1 MARLS
6 GGGDVPKIVD
16 HEERRKELI
25 GATWRVICRVGLHN
39 TTVGLIAAEAG
50 FSHGIVSHYFTSKA
64 DVLFAAHQLTFSRLK
79 AKVDELLAV
88 SRDEPAA
95 AKLRTVFD
103 WMLPLDAERLTEA
116 EVELNFW
123 GQAVTTDDLLAAR
136 TAVLETEM
144 AEWWLPLIA
153 ECRTDGLL
161 IGTGTDAAIAKSL
174 MAFIDGVSAYS
185 VLFPQHYTFEAVA
198 ELGADFLSGIISPL
212 PKPLVEGYEPP
223 QRASAG

>member
-1 MARLS
+1 
-6 GGGDVPKIVD
+6 
-16 HEERRKELI
+16 
-25 GATWRVICRVGLHN
+25 
-39 TTVGLIAAEAG
+39 
-50 FSHGIVSHYFTSKA
+50 
-64 DVLFAAHQLTFSRLK
+64 
-79 AKVDELLAV
+79 V
-88 SRDEPAA
+88 SRDKPAA

-123 GQAVTTDDLLAAR
+123 GQALTTGDLLAAR

-153 ECRTDGLL
+153 ETRADGLL

-185 VLFPQHYTFEAVA
+185 VLFPQHYTFKAVA

-223 QRASAG
+223 SRS

>member
-1 MARLS
+1 M
-6 GGGDVPKIVD
+6 PKIVD
-16 HEERRKELI
+16 HQQRRHELI

-50 FSHGIVSHYFTSKA
+50 YSHGIVNHYFSNKA
-64 DVLFAAHQLTFSRLK
+64 DMLLAAHQLTFSRLK
-79 AKVDELLAV
+79 AKVDELLEV
-88 SRDEPAA
+88 SVDDSAA
-95 AKLRTVFD
+95 AKLRTVFQ

-123 GQAVTTDDLLAAR
+123 GQAVTTGDLLAAR

-153 ECRTDGLL
+153 ACRAEGLL
-161 IGTGTDAAIAKSL
+161 IGAGTDEAIAKSL

-185 VLFPQHYTFEAVA
+185 VLFPQHYTFDTVA

-212 PKPLVEGYEPP
+212 PEPLVEGYEPP
-223 QRASAG
+223 RRS